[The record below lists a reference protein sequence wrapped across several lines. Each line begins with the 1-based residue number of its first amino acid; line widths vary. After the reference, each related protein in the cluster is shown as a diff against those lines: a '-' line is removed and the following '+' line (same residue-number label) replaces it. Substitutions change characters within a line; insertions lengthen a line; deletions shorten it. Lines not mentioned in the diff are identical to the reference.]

1 MLGDGRYVQMTE
13 DMVTVTPAWPRPHS
27 PCPPDSACPP
37 RTRTG
42 SPART
47 GRRGSTWAVSKKSL
61 NKVVKKV

>member
-37 RTRTG
+37 RTRTV

-47 GRRGSTWAVSKKSL
+47 GRRGSTWAVVSNSVQYQR
-61 NKVVKKV
+61 KV